1 MMSLSNLIKSDRA
14 AAEQGKKAIIL
25 RTVLSAPAEKINPEM
40 VMHQAKADADQLL
53 EHARVQADRILK
65 QAQDEQEKWI
75 SEKKQQELEAR
86 EEGFQAGFEA
96 GRQESLQQYS
106 SFLSEAKTIVDQA
119 KEDYIEKV
127 SQSEDTIINLA
138 VKLSEKIMFI
148 KLEEH
153 PACFAELVKKAL
165 HEVREH
171 PEIKVFVNPLYY
183 SRLLK
188 QKSELE
194 DVLLSRADLFIYPD
208 ESLQEGSCVIE
219 SPAGTM
225 DAGVDAQLNQLKKSM
240 LQLIGE
246 D

>member
-1 MMSLSNLIKSDRA
+1 MSNLIKSDRA

-25 RTVLSAPAEKINPEM
+25 RTVLSAPTEKINPEM

-53 EHARVQADRILK
+53 EHARVQADRILM
-65 QAQDEQEKWI
+65 QAKDEQEKWI

-86 EEGFQAGFEA
+86 EEGFQAGFET
-96 GRQESLQQYS
+96 GRQEALQQYS
-106 SFLSEAKTIVDQA
+106 SFLSEAKTIVEQA

-127 SQSEDTIINLA
+127 SQSEETIINLA
-138 VKLSEKIMFI
+138 VKLSEKIMYI

-153 PACFAELVKKAL
+153 PACFADLVKKAL

-194 DVLLSRADLFIYPD
+194 DVLLSKADLFIYPD

-219 SPAGTM
+219 SPSGTM

>member
-1 MMSLSNLIKSDRA
+1 M
-14 AAEQGKKAIIL
+14 
-25 RTVLSAPAEKINPEM
+25 
-40 VMHQAKADADQLL
+40 
-53 EHARVQADRILK
+53 
-65 QAQDEQEKWI
+65 
-75 SEKKQQELEAR
+75 
-86 EEGFQAGFEA
+86 
-96 GRQESLQQYS
+96 
-106 SFLSEAKTIVDQA
+106 DQA

-188 QKSELE
+188 QKASWKMCCFPGPIC
-194 DVLLSRADLFIYPD
+194 SFILTKVFRK
-208 ESLQEGSCVIE
+208 E
-219 SPAGTM
+219 A
-225 DAGVDAQLNQLKKSM
+225 A
-240 LQLIGE
+240 
-246 D
+246 